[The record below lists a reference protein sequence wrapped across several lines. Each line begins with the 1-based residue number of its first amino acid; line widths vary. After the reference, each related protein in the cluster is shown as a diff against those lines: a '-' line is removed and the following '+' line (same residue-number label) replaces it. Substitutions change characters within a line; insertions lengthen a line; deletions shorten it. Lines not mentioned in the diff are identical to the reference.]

1 MTFRAMLMTGCVFGL
16 VAACT
21 PAPVSVYHRATLD
34 ELARGSLDCPEGG
47 LEVRDITPENFRY
60 AWDPDAKRYEVRA
73 CGRVER
79 FLCYDR
85 AEDDDP
91 RAECRSL
98 DRPHSGEEVHLGPW
112 QVR

>member
-1 MTFRAMLMTGCVFGL
+1 MMVPLACFVGL
-16 VAACT
+16 LAGCT
-21 PAPVSVYHRATLD
+21 PVGPTVYHRATLD
-34 ELARGSLDCPEGG
+34 ELARGSLDCPEGE
-47 LEVRDITPENFRY
+47 LDVSDITPENFRY
-60 AWDPDAKRYEVRA
+60 AWDPDARRYRVGA

-79 FLCYDR
+79 FLCYHR

-98 DRPHSGEEVHLGPW
+98 DRPHSGEEVHVGPW

>member
-1 MTFRAMLMTGCVFGL
+1 VATRVMFLSACLGGL
-16 VAACT
+16 SLGCT
-21 PAPVSVYHRATLD
+21 PVPVSVYHRATLD
-34 ELARGSLDCPEGG
+34 EMARGSLDCAQGAI
-47 LEVRDITPENFRY
+47 EVSDITPEGFRY

-73 CGRVER
+73 CGRTEH
-79 FLCYDR
+79 FLCYHR